1 MNNDSERI
9 INELLTAVA
18 SGDGQRAA
26 GLYAEDRTVRM
37 AGVPRAL
44 GGLVEGRDRIVDD
57 IAQRPPSTLDVRL
70 IFGDNEHSCAVVKR
84 TGTVTTTATFKG
96 SNSQFTSY
104 ECVLFRFEDGRVKEQ
119 TTYINWLDAYV
130 QTGLIDLGAVL
141 GT

>member
-1 MNNDSERI
+1 M
-9 INELLTAVA
+9 
-18 SGDGQRAA
+18 
-26 GLYAEDRTVRM
+26 
-37 AGVPRAL
+37 
-44 GGLVEGRDRIVDD
+44 
-57 IAQRPPSTLDVRL
+57 
-70 IFGDNEHSCAVVKR
+70 
-84 TGTVTTTATFKG
+84 TTTATFKG